1 MPEIPHKSLPQYLQS
16 NTDRPQIILV
26 GGEEY
31 LGRKALEQLLD
42 ALLPIAERAFNCETF
57 DGRFDEQV
65 TTALEQVNTYAML
78 SPVRVIVITDA
89 PLMDTRA
96 NTPTLLETVTKARQ
110 DDDQKAAAA
119 AFLKLLSRLNLTYE
133 DCLDAAAVPEELF
146 QAPWFKDMTAHCRD
160 AGMTIPESQDISA
173 LLLQALEKGFPSGN
187 HLILLAASLDKRAK
201 LCKTIATQ
209 GLLINCEVPR
219 GERKVDREAQAAVIQ
234 DCINGVL
241 KTCDKKMD
249 GAARKALQQLTGFDP
264 RLVVNNLEK
273 LIDYVGAR
281 PLITADDVTGLL
293 QRTRKD
299 PIFELTGAVG
309 RRSLD
314 QALFYTRSLLADN
327 LQPLQILAAITN
339 QTRRLL
345 LAHEFLAS
353 SHAQGWRSNCA
364 YSQFQVSVFPQ
375 VENFDAE
382 VTAWVDA
389 PSVAPEQ
396 AMPTPK
402 GKRGRAGTPARAKA
416 EGPKTDLIMGKNPYP
431 LYLLLQNAAR
441 YTPAHLLQTMARL
454 QQADLD
460 LKTSSREPEMVLEEV
475 LLFMLSVN
483 QST

>member
-1 MPEIPHKSLPQYLQS
+1 MSEIHHKSLPQYLQS
-16 NTDRPQIILV
+16 NTGWPQIILV
-26 GGEEY
+26 GGEEF
-31 LGRKALEQLLD
+31 LCRKALEQLLN
-42 ALLPIAERAFNCETF
+42 ALLPAPERAFNSETF

-89 PLMDTRA
+89 PLIDTSA
-96 NTPTLLETVTKARQ
+96 NTQALLETVTKARQ
-110 DDDQKAAAA
+110 DDDTKAAAA

-133 DCLDAAAVPEELF
+133 DCQDAAAVPEELF
-146 QAPWFKDMTAHCRD
+146 RAPWFKAMTAHCRD
-160 AGMTIPESQDISA
+160 AGLAIPESQDISA
-173 LLLQALEKGFPSGN
+173 LLLHALEKGFPTGN
-187 HLILLAASLDKRAK
+187 HLILVATSLDKRAK
-201 LCKTIATQ
+201 LYKTIASQ

-241 KTCDKKMD
+241 KTSDKKMD
-249 GAARKALQQLTGFDP
+249 AAARKALLELTGFDP

-281 PLITADDVTGLL
+281 PVIAAADVTGLL

-299 PIFELTGAVG
+299 PIFELTGAIG

-327 LQPLQILAAITN
+327 LQPLQLLGAIIN

-353 SHAQGWRSNCA
+353 AHAKGWRPNCA

-375 VENFDAE
+375 VEHFDAE
-382 VTAWVDA
+382 VTAWMDA

-396 AMPTPK
+396 APPPPK
-402 GKRGRAGTPARAKA
+402 AKRGRAGSPARPKA
-416 EGPKTDLIMGKNPYP
+416 EGTKTDLIMGKNPYP

-441 YTPAHLLQTMARL
+441 YTPGHLLQTMARL

-475 LLFMLSVN
+475 LLFMLSTN
-483 QST
+483 QSA